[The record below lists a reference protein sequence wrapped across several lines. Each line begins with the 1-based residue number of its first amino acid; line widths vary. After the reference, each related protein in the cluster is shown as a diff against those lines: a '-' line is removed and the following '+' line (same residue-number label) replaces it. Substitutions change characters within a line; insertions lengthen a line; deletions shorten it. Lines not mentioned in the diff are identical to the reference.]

1 MRKSTLFVSAALTV
15 FIMVMMFG
23 VVSAYQNISKQAGQ
37 SPTQLAAQPLFISLP
52 EPTATEPLLP
62 QVVSP
67 EQATTAAIEF
77 LGASDVYSVEVVEY
91 ESLPAYLVTF
101 SSGDLVYVSA
111 EGKILANTKLEPV
124 IVMAGG
130 QGNGGGSGQGN
141 NGGNSG
147 GGDDHDDDDNEE
159 DHDDDDH
166 GDDD

>member
-15 FIMVMMFG
+15 FIMAMMFG
-23 VVSAYQNISKQAGQ
+23 VVSAYQSVSKQALTQ
-37 SPTQLAAQPLFISLP
+37 SAAKSISVRWL
-52 EPTATEPLLP
+52 EPIATEPLLP

-91 ESLPAYLVTF
+91 EGLPAYLVTF

-130 QGNGGGSGQGN
+130 QGNGGGGSGQGN

-147 GGDDHDDDDNEE
+147 GGDDHDDDDHEE
-159 DHDDDDH
+159 DHDDDH